1 MRRAVEEAPITY
13 LADASGRAETPR
25 VGLTDR
31 QGAWMTLSIGILG
44 VIAATLGIIG
54 MAIDGAISAV
64 LLLVLFAS
72 AIATVYLFRGVA
84 RLRATR

>member
-1 MRRAVEEAPITY
+1 
-13 LADASGRAETPR
+13 
-25 VGLTDR
+25 
-31 QGAWMTLSIGILG
+31 MTLSIGILG

-64 LLLVLFAS
+64 LLLVLFGS
-72 AIATVYLFRGVA
+72 AIAAVYVFRGVA